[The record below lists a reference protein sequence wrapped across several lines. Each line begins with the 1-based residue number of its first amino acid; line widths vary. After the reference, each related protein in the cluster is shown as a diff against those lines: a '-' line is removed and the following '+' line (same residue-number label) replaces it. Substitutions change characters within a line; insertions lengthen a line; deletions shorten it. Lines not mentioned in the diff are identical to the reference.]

1 MTKFL
6 IMTSEARVRQFCD
19 VAALPKDW
27 ELSFVGPFPT
37 EAEARAQGADA
48 EFLLADAVSRVPE
61 SLIASMPRL
70 RMIQSEGV
78 GHNGFD
84 LAAAAR
90 RGIVVCNQAA
100 VNKGAVAEQAVLL
113 MLASL
118 RRLVEG
124 DALVRAG
131 KQAQAKERF
140 ILEGVRELSELSVG
154 LIGLGAI
161 ARETALRLKP
171 FSCELYYWSRTRTS
185 AADEAALGVCYRDKD
200 ELLATCD
207 ILSLHLTVA
216 PETVGFLGEKAFQRV
231 KPGVI
236 VINTA
241 RGELIDQGALA
252 AALRAGRVGA
262 AAFDTLSPE
271 PVTLDNPLLRLPEAC
286 RYRVLFSPHIGGTTQ
301 RVFKV
306 IHEAIWEN
314 FQTFLAGGRPR
325 NIVNGL

>member
-19 VAALPKDW
+19 LASLPKDW
-27 ELSFVGPFPT
+27 ELSFVGPFPAED
-37 EAEARAQGADA
+37 EALARGADA
-48 EFLLADAVSRVPE
+48 EFLLADAVSTVSER
-61 SLIASMPRL
+61 LIAGMPHL

-78 GHNGFD
+78 GYNGFD
-84 LAAAAR
+84 LAAATR

-113 MLASL
+113 MLAAL
-118 RRLVEG
+118 RRLLEG

-131 KQAQAKERF
+131 RQAPAKERF
-140 ILEGVRELSELSVG
+140 ILEGVPELSEMRVG
-154 LIGLGAI
+154 LVGLGAI
-161 ARETALRLKP
+161 ARETAARLKP
-171 FSCELYYWSRTRTS
+171 FGCELYYWSRTRAS
-185 AADEAALGVCYRDKD
+185 AADEAALGLRYLDKD
-200 ELLATCD
+200 ELLASCD

-216 PETVGFLGEKAFQRV
+216 PETTGFLGERALGQV

-241 RGELIDQGALA
+241 RGELIDQEALA
-252 AALRAGRVGA
+252 AAIRDGRVGS

-286 RYRVLFSPHIGGTTQ
+286 QYRVLFSPHIAGTTR
-301 RVFKV
+301 RVFTV
-306 IHEAIWEN
+306 IHKAIWEN
-314 FQTFLAGGRPR
+314 FQAFIDGGRPH
-325 NIVNGL
+325 NIINGL